1 MTIYPAAG
9 CFLSVMAV
17 MAPEMSF
24 HPQAAGG
31 ETGRARQPK
40 RTRPAWQEAPEWA
53 IGLGWSRC
61 CTPRFEALELLW
73 F

>member
-1 MTIYPAAG
+1 MNKEDSLRLSEQCDHPAG
-9 CFLSVMAV
+9 CFLAV
-17 MAPEMSF
+17 MAPEMSSF

-53 IGLGWSRC
+53 IGLGMASS
-61 CTPRFEALELLW
+61 
-73 F
+73 